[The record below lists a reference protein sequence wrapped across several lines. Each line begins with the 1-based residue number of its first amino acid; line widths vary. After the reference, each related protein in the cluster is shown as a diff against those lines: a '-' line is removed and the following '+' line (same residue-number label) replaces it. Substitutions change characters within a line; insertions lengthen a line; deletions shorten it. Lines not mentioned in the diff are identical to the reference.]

1 MIKKEKRQFT
11 TAIANGDAVTS
22 STLRPDGW
30 TGVEFLAA
38 RYSYEKINEY
48 TKKYL
53 MIFLSILMYIP
64 HIHTQLPFFRLIR
77 TGLRLFRNFFINYF
91 FFFFMFLFSYS
102 FSPSRMLA
110 FFRFPLLYFSHLKK
124 NIFFFE
130 KDPCIFSILMIL
142 FKFK

>member
-1 MIKKEKRQFT
+1 
-11 TAIANGDAVTS
+11 
-22 STLRPDGW
+22 
-30 TGVEFLAA
+30 
-38 RYSYEKINEY
+38 
-48 TKKYL
+48 

-124 NIFFFE
+124 NIFFSKKTHAYSRSWWSYSNLNNYSSRWIDRFDGNISRIPKNVASLKHREE
-130 KDPCIFSILMIL
+130 KICERFY
-142 FKFK
+142 F